1 MEVFL
6 SILVAICGIVSFV
19 LWILV
24 LVRAFK
30 SGATVWGVLGI
41 FIPLVAFIWGWM
53 NAKKEN
59 LMTIMLIWTA
69 AVVLVI
75 ILYAILAAT
84 LAATLS
90 TYGMVLPLLAA

>member
-1 MEVFL
+1 MDVL
-6 SILVAICGIVSFV
+6 LTILLVICGLASFV

-30 SGATVWGVLGI
+30 AGATVWGVLGI
-41 FIPLVAFIWGWM
+41 FIPLLAFIWGWM

-59 LMTIMLIWTA
+59 LTTIMLIWTA
-69 AVVLVI
+69 AIVVTLIVYFI
-75 ILYAILAAT
+75 YAAT

-90 TYGMVLPLLAA
+90 AYGALPALPIA